1 MYLPRQFEQPD
12 RALTLEVMRAHGFAT
27 LVSNDDQGQPFAT
40 HLPLHAFERDGRL
53 MLAGHVARGNPHAG
67 YLARRSAVLAMFQGP
82 HAYMSPRVYPDL
94 ARVPTWNYI
103 AVHAYGEVRFLEGEA
118 AKDALLKSLIGLHEP
133 EYAAQWRAL
142 EHDFQAKM
150 LSAISAFEVTVERLE
165 SKFKLNQHR
174 KEAHEAMKAAY
185 DRGNE
190 NERALAGWMRR
201 LGL

>member
-12 RALTLEVMRAHGFAT
+12 RALTLEAMRAHGFAT
-27 LVSNDDQGQPFAT
+27 LVSNDDAGQPFAT
-40 HLPLHAFERDGRL
+40 HLPLHAFERDGQVV
-53 MLAGHVARGNPHAG
+53 LAGHVARGNPHAG
-67 YLARRSAVLAMFQGP
+67 FLVARPQVLAMFLGP
-82 HAYMSPRVYPDL
+82 NAYMSPRVYPDL
-94 ARVPTWNYI
+94 VRVPTWNYI
-103 AVHAYGEVRFLEGEA
+103 AVHAYGTVRMLEGELH
-118 AKDALLKSLIGLHEP
+118 KDALLKALIGLHEP

-142 EHDFQAKM
+142 GPDFQSKM
-150 LSAISAFEVTVERLE
+150 LAGIRAFEITVERLE

-190 NERALAGWMRR
+190 HERALAVWMRR